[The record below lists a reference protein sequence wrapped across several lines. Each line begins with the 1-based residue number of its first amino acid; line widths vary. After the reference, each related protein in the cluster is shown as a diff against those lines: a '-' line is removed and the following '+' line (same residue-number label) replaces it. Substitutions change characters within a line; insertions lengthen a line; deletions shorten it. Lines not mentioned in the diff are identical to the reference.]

1 MDTITYWCVK
11 YVITENGGA
20 GNRVKGK
27 GLNITTRSCFKSII
41 SNPHGVRCM
50 FSWAWGSAEQNA
62 SLMPVLIKVFDHK
75 YFYGLSVQLL
85 QQFWQRSSCSYQHLS
100 PHITQCVQSFYLL
113 SLVDL
118 KKKRLHDHSSVPL
131 SCVWYRHYRSLGEN
145 WKLWMS
151 HCFCFMSRVSELLHR
166 KQAWNKHPASFDLL
180 IQSHVFSSV
189 IICLCHRNNAFVSR
203 CFHWQ
208 IIGKYLT
215 TAPHY
220 NWVVIS
226 ELGALHDAQEHN
238 WDMFSCDSLRTA
250 PPDTTQCS
258 QKGRGPWVI

>member
-113 SLVDL
+113 SLVD
-118 KKKRLHDHSSVPL
+118 
-131 SCVWYRHYRSLGEN
+131 YGYGY
-145 WKLWMS
+145 MTS
-151 HCFCFMSRVSELLHR
+151 H
-166 KQAWNKHPASFDLL
+166 P
-180 IQSHVFSSV
+180 
-189 IICLCHRNNAFVSR
+189 CLCHVCDTVIIVRWEKTGNYEWAIVFVLWAVLVS
-203 CFHWQ
+203 CFTESKLETSTQ
-208 IIGKYLT
+208 LVLT
-215 TAPHY
+215 
-220 NWVVIS
+220 
-226 ELGALHDAQEHN
+226 
-238 WDMFSCDSLRTA
+238 C
-250 PPDTTQCS
+250 
-258 QKGRGPWVI
+258 